1 MTRLYRLTVLASIAA
16 LAAAATGSIGAAQ
29 GRGFKVAFYNIRSGQ
44 GIQGLSGHATP
55 FAATGNC
62 DVAKGP
68 VNAWGTGIVQK
79 ELARIAGGDPA
90 VVALGLAEAWK
101 CGSARNVRTAL
112 GWKQD
117 TGDRN
122 GVALVARFGFARDP
136 EWLQLDTTHNKNPR
150 DTMWVVH
157 GAVCLDAR
165 CSGTVDVYTTH
176 WSGTG
181 PQGPGTFDRQARQ
194 TVEFM
199 STAAGPHLLIG
210 DLNVWE
216 GDREVCRQR
225 PNNHTLDI
233 LRMAGYVDAWPAVHG
248 RAEGYTGMVNRNGCG
263 QPNGYVWKRIDY
275 AWSKGLP
282 PRAIERFGMVPPG
295 DPAPSDHY
303 GIIAAY

>member
-1 MTRLYRLTVLASIAA
+1 MTRLYRVWALASIVA
-16 LAAAATGSIGAAQ
+16 LATAVATLSGQ

-44 GIQGLSGHATP
+44 GIQGLAAHAMP
-55 FAATGNC
+55 FTANSNC
-62 DVAKGP
+62 DASQGP
-68 VNAWGTGIVQK
+68 VNAWGAGVVQK
-79 ELARIAGGDPA
+79 ELTRAVGSDQA

-101 CGSARNVRTAL
+101 CGSAKNVRAAL

-117 TGDRN
+117 SGDHN
-122 GVALVARFGFARDP
+122 GVALVARHGFARDP
-136 EWLQLDTTHNKNPR
+136 EWLQLDTTRNKNPR

-157 GAVCLDAR
+157 GVVCLDGR
-165 CSGTVDVYTTH
+165 CSATVDIYATH

-181 PQGPGTFDRQARQ
+181 PEAQQTFDRQAQQ

-199 STAAGPHLLIG
+199 AKANGPHVLVG

-216 GDREVCRQR
+216 GAGEVCRQR
-225 PNNHTLDI
+225 PNNQTLAI
-233 LRMAGYVDAWPAVHG
+233 LRMAGYVDAWPARHG
-248 RAEGYTGMVNRNGCG
+248 QAEGFTGMVNRNGCG

-295 DPAPSDHY
+295 DAAPSDHY
-303 GIIAAY
+303 GILATY

>member
-1 MTRLYRLTVLASIAA
+1 MVLASIVALGSVPAA
-16 LAAAATGSIGAAQ
+16 VVSAQ
-29 GRGFKVAFYNIRSGQ
+29 PRGFKVAFYNIRSGQ

-55 FAATGNC
+55 FAATSNC
-62 DVAKGP
+62 DPSKGA
-68 VNAWGTGIVQK
+68 VNAWGAGIVQK
-79 ELARIAGGDPA
+79 ELARVAGDDA
-90 VVALGLAEAWK
+90 SVVALGLAEAWK
-101 CGSARNVRTAL
+101 CGSAKNVRTSL

-117 TGDRN
+117 SGDRN

-136 EWLQLDTTHNKNPR
+136 DWLQLDTTGNRNPR

-165 CSGTVDVYTTH
+165 CSGAVDVYATH

-181 PQGPGTFDRQARQ
+181 PQGQQTFDRQAQQ

-199 STAAGPHLLIG
+199 SKAAGPHVLVG

-225 PNNHTLDI
+225 PNNHTLGI
-233 LRMAGYVDAWPAVHG
+233 LRMAGYVDAWAALHG

-275 AWSKGLP
+275 AWSKGLT
-282 PRAIERFGMVPPG
+282 PRAIERFGMVAPG
-295 DPAPSDHY
+295 DAAPSDHY
-303 GIIAAY
+303 GIIATY